1 MLQSVNYLHYGR
13 ALDFLKNA
21 TDDLYDYNI
30 KTKNELI
37 EYIKTKKLKKN
48 QIAEIEDI
56 TNHQSSGN
64 SLNLEELITNIK
76 NSIEWRKVFRKLNC
90 RGFSFDV
97 IENPKFNGLFSKAI
111 NLRFALVFNYSSYY
125 PPKVRDGLNKV
136 YKRSWKKIHII
147 NSIGWIHGSREK
159 IKNRK
164 VWILKNIQTDLMS
177 MKINAARQIFR
188 GWERLLFFLILKEA
202 QKRNVDKIYIP
213 AARSIKRTYC
223 KHSSFKNVSGSLTG
237 LYDGTAEYFRL
248 NYLNDCPS
256 TNIQVNYRRKKVICS
271 EFYVGGTKAILNLNK
286 DTGVGF

>member
-76 NSIEWRKVFRKLNC
+76 NSIEWRKVFR
-90 RGFSFDV
+90 
-97 IENPKFNGLFSKAI
+97 KAI

-237 LYDGTAEYFRL
+237 LYDGTAEYFSL